1 MSMEAFVRAAE
12 AQSFAKAARQ
22 LDVSKS
28 VVTSRIKQLEEHF
41 GVALFHR
48 STRAVRL
55 SECGEIYY
63 RECAEL
69 VNKAQDLSARARGE
83 PQSLSGMLNIHV
95 LPGFALGHFSQAL
108 IEFRSAY
115 PRVEFVVTVNDR
127 VIDPVQEGFDLA
139 LQIYPPA
146 SNLLVER
153 RLFPVRGVLC
163 AAPGYLKEEPVI
175 ETPLDLLRHD
185 FARYSHYPWG
195 DKWPLMKGNE
205 CFEIALNPV
214 LKTNS
219 VHLLLEFAR
228 AGAGVVYLPTMV
240 AAADLL
246 ERRLERVLPDYA
258 APPLWLSAVYP
269 ASHRTTAKV
278 KTFVDFLRARYLRE
292 PQWDKALGI
301 APADDEPKSVDEELA
316 E

>member
-1 MSMEAFVRAAE
+1 
-12 AQSFAKAARQ
+12 
-22 LDVSKS
+22 LLVSKVRELS
-28 VVTSRIKQLEEHF
+28 
-41 GVALFHR
+41 G
-48 STRAVRL
+48 RA
-55 SECGEIYY
+55 S
-63 RECAEL
+63 AET
-69 VNKAQDLSARARGE
+69 
-83 PQSLSGMLNIHV
+83 QSLSGTLNVHV

-108 IEFRSAY
+108 IAFREAH
-115 PRVEFVVTVNDR
+115 PRIEFVVTVNDR

-153 RLFPVRGVLC
+153 KLFPVRGVLC
-163 AAPGYLKEEPVI
+163 ATPAYLKEEPVI

-185 FARYSHYPWG
+185 FARYAHYPWG
-195 DKWPLMKGNE
+195 DNWPLMKGNE
-205 CFEIALNPV
+205 CYEIALNAV

-240 AAADLL
+240 AANDLL
-246 ERRLERVLPDYA
+246 ERRLVRVLPDYA

-269 ASHRTTAKV
+269 TSHRSTTKV
-278 KTFVDFLRARYLRE
+278 KAFVDFLRERYLSE

-301 APADDEPKSVDEELA
+301 SPPDDEERDVDEELGDV
-316 E
+316 